1 MPKKILAVDDE
12 RTTLKL
18 IEQALSSQGY
28 DILLA
33 SNGEEALAVAKKE
46 NPDLVLMDLMLP
58 DIEGGEVVRRLR
70 AIPATAEIPVI
81 ILSGIVQPDA
91 GESDNKVNVSGLFY
105 PAIAKPF
112 LHDELVAKVHSFLQ

>member
-18 IEQALSSQGY
+18 IEQALLPQGY
-28 DILLA
+28 QILLA
-33 SNGEEALAVAKKE
+33 ATGEEALETAKKE
-46 NPDLVLMDLMLP
+46 SPDLVLMDLMLP

-70 AIPATAEIPVI
+70 AIPATSDIPVI
-81 ILSGIVQPDA
+81 ILSGIVQPDI

-112 LHDELVAKVHSFLQ
+112 SHDELVEKIHSFLQ